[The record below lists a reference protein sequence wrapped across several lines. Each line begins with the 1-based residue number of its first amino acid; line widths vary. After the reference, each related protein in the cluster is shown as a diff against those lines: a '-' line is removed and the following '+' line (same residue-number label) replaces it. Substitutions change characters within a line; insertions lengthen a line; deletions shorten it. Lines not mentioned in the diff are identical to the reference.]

1 METINDNREL
11 KLELENIKGKTK
23 NIKSNNAI
31 ENVIVKDF
39 LKILSE
45 LASTIEQG
53 SSSDIFKK
61 TLSCFNE
68 IERKEFIINNIL
80 EALKRGE
87 KIFDIATRFTKLGL
101 LDIGETGLTELKTL
115 EEEEENKP
123 KPTILKT
130 LTSFLLN
137 FQEAPL
143 KLSKLFLTRL
153 INKIKDKI
161 PEMVKIK
168 FSLGFPCIPII
179 HFDTEDSASIE
190 KIIAFFQDT
199 VEETNNNYFSFG

>member
-1 METINDNREL
+1 MENLNENREL
-11 KLELENIKGKTK
+11 KVELENINGKIN
-23 NIKSNNAI
+23 NIKCNNAI
-31 ENVIVKDF
+31 EKIIVKEF
-39 LKILSE
+39 LAILSG
-45 LASTIEQG
+45 LAETIDNG

-61 TLSCFNE
+61 TLSCFSK

-115 EEEEENKP
+115 EEEKENKP

-153 INKIKDKI
+153 LNKIKDKI

-179 HFDTEDSASIE
+179 HFDTEDSASIG
-190 KIIAFFQDT
+190 KILAFFQDT
-199 VEETNNNYFSFG
+199 VEETNKTFFSLG